1 MSSTTDP
8 WNAVADAR
16 ASWRRADDELP
27 RLRAVHGDLSTT
39 LDALRRNKPGDAAI
53 TEALDSV
60 ERLGGE
66 SDDRRA
72 ALDFLTEPVLD
83 GGRAV
88 QAAFQQG
95 RGVMPAADAVASAL
109 TGYVDGGSWSAVTSA
124 VTDLLQPPDGPM
136 AIDTSALEQVVA
148 LFGIAIEAGIAAR
161 EERADSL
168 QSVLADA
175 YEETDTPIPE
185 IDEQPITLLPVRLE
199 TRFVDQE
206 RTTNGDLSQLLI
218 RVYPDQIHGDSHEE
232 ELTDDEVLWGQNFW
246 ATLWYAR
253 HPDQSVVPD
262 DPSASYLQ
270 ERLPNQRLCEL
281 VAGID
286 DSKFSDAHHKRY
298 RECKER
304 AWKQL
309 LDRFSRER
317 AAYIV
322 HALEPTD
329 DELAGNLVTRPE
341 APRQPPDGSGNSG
354 DGDGDSGGGSGS
366 AGPFVGSLDTDAV
379 AAQLDDETMVE
390 GFDTAG
396 AEPDLNE
403 AVAETETEID
413 ASAIENVDL
422 QPTESLPEKL
432 PELSFPSV
440 PRKPESWTQQP
451 RAALLPDR
459 WIAIAEW
466 ETASGETKRNAV
478 EGDPIREPLPLGPS
492 PESVAEE
499 ELAGQGTDSPAQDR
513 TEWMVEF
520 DDAEAV
526 GMGLRLRLTSL
537 SGFDPHRGF
546 SKLTVVGVKASMDTD
561 RTPEALSDLI
571 DAHHYTDGLEFLP
584 QGTPTNNHD
593 ESSGYSRSDD
603 PLESMG
609 IEAGEPLVESGDRS
623 DGDLL
628 ARALAIDSETDHVF
642 EHIENAGETEQ
653 RDARHMNSALWPATL
668 GYLFQDLMIHN
679 DLTSNPSVFGGGMG
693 KNLTGS
699 DRRQRLNRL
708 MLWHDAYRRHFVR
721 YVRGRGPF
729 PALRV
734 GKQPYGI
741 LPAKAIETE
750 REVPILDQQLVADLE
765 LGNRTIEDVQA
776 QGTDLD
782 TLVNGGV
789 DSTVLMDAGAKPQ
802 QLLEAGAEPD
812 ELMSGGVEPRTIIQ
826 ETNLTPDS
834 LTQDGI
840 GLLKTSRVTR
850 SRLESAGVPVEDL
863 QQRGVTVRALSRG
876 EVSDEQ
882 LEEAG
887 VTTRSVAEVLLP
899 RQAKSLGITPST
911 LEKAGVTPGALLRG
925 ELSAE
930 QVEALGLSSRAV
942 ADVVLPDAVRDMGIT
957 PKKIE
962 DAGVSPRDLING
974 SVSAEDLEKAGV
986 TPEALAEALLPQE
999 LVEFGITPEQVG
1011 EAVDL
1016 ADLFN
1021 GDVGVEDLETAG
1033 LNTQNLAD
1041 ALLPQSFRDAGITP
1055 ETLESAG
1062 ITPAAVLNGQVSPED
1077 IVEAGVTPDAL
1088 AEAGVLPD
1096 VLSDVGSVFGD
1107 LLDAGLK
1114 PMELLEEGLSP
1125 KALVDAGVDPQM
1137 LVEAGIAPKRL
1148 VDAGLDVA
1156 EIAAKGTVPVQDLL
1170 EAGASPQQLARLGA
1184 AVEDL
1189 SGGEV
1194 PAQELVQAGFTAF
1207 DLLEAGAD
1215 ALGVAEGGSRPS
1227 QLRDAGVDAG
1237 TLREAGK
1244 AAGSLRSAGYTAEEL
1259 LDTGYTVE
1267 ELLNGGFSQEELSA
1281 AGVEAAALEGAGRA
1295 VDELLAAGHPPERL
1309 RANGYGADQLL
1320 DAGLDVASLVAAGYT
1335 AGELKDAGVSTQQL
1349 VEAGMD
1355 PSELR
1360 AAGTDS
1366 KALADA
1372 GVDARTLKDTGAAA
1386 EDLLDH
1392 GFEPQELL
1400 DAGFA
1405 SVELEVAGVDVD
1417 QLAED
1422 VVEGEADT
1430 GDVADAALSGLQY
1443 AATVLEDPD
1452 QAERDLY
1459 SFSFDPAVPKLP
1471 EKADVV
1477 PGDDTEGTEAGET
1490 DGGVAAGVPV
1500 VRPLSI
1506 DDQLP
1511 GDLRGR
1517 LRGLGKHWSEAA
1529 ANAPFSGATDE
1540 GGVLNALKR
1549 EGLSADIRQQTM
1561 AFSAEPTE
1569 HYDWVN
1575 QQIRYLYGGG
1585 SPIQSLTQDMS
1596 EGAVDLDPRI
1606 GHFRLEDISREEIE
1620 AYQEERGE
1628 TGRRTPFYR
1637 YLRTF
1642 DRQGTIEPHE
1652 MVDADV
1658 TQFIDVLLESSFS
1671 DVRKLSHTI
1680 SVKPDNLNADAIEG
1694 IDGWSGLTD
1703 EERRQKIVNGL
1714 ENADDPNTFVDTLVK
1729 DAGSGFPG
1737 RSKLYQLA
1745 ENQTRHNDS
1754 GALRSLLRLL
1764 LQYGTLQEYVAA
1776 RRRLGLAYDDV
1787 PDAWPDPAYYDGQ
1800 NGPLETLRGTENTA
1814 PKALRSHPNI
1824 GSMATVGGDA
1834 YDYVDALQD
1843 AALDYTSTTS
1853 IDPRISEFTDSLRYL
1868 GGLEP
1873 HELATLARET
1883 LDLSSHR
1890 LDAWWTSLATKDLFE
1905 LREAQGSYDTESG
1918 FDHEKWSGGGS
1929 DVPRATIDPGL
1940 LSNVTLETG
1949 AGDDSETEGTGD
1961 VSGGVDS
1968 TVGSDVAAGGSDS
1981 AVEFDPAVIADMDI
1995 QLESDTTSSESQPDG
2010 GFDATDAEVD
2020 LSGVSSD
2027 DEQSGQDAASGAS
2040 GQGSGTVDL
2049 STLQEAGQVA
2059 TRDRLRDPSKLDS
2072 RVQSDPGVYVGGYGF
2087 VEDLSADVEGQDGP
2101 EYIQAPSEQHA
2112 TTAAVLRSGA
2122 EAHDADEGENL
2133 LEIDLSAERVRT
2145 GMRLI
2150 RGVRRGQS
2158 LSALLGYRFE
2168 RRLREKTLAGDADV
2182 MQYADVF
2189 RVVFPAKLDKMKRP
2203 DEVQSQGKTEG
2214 KEDLARR
2221 DVVDGRKLV
2230 ENWSDYPFERGDSL
2244 PETGTDKYQA
2254 IDDIVSELA
2263 DEVDAAGDL
2272 LTAESVHQLGQGNYE
2287 QAGGSVDALAK
2298 GEPLPDPSIART
2310 PRSEIGLTHRQCLL
2324 FGTPT
2329 SEVGATPRS
2338 RAEPALSAWVGELL
2352 PGHDSVECLATL
2364 RWTETTTDVDGNE
2377 TEVEQSHETSVT
2389 LAELDLDALDVL
2401 LLFGADRQPA
2411 RSELEQRLVY
2421 HLIRDR
2427 PDSPAVPAD
2436 AEVELELTETET
2448 SDAIPMSDLL
2458 ELTRSIRELVQ
2469 AARPVN
2475 AEDLAHPTD
2484 QAGEGY
2490 DVSTADT
2497 LAARANTAQDRLLS
2511 VTREVDER
2519 LSVLDSD
2526 HQQGDAVDDLDATDV
2541 ASTDGGNDIGS
2552 GQSGGSWDNLGGGVS
2567 LPGENAPV
2575 IDTAFTVPDPT
2586 VTEQASDLVDAI
2598 EAVDDEVPLST
2609 AESVANSIDAGS
2621 IRDELSALLDTLPA
2635 GLADPNAVR
2644 ADVTVESATGQ
2655 SVAGMLGEP
2664 VEVPDVGTGDETDG
2678 ADGDGGTSDDG
2689 EDGSDGA
2696 DSSGPIAWVP
2706 EGGQLDTTIPGS
2718 TGGDSDDTID
2728 MADLPETEYTGGTYY
2743 GETLDSVTLS
2753 EGSLQFGGTS
2763 DLSGGDSGETGDDGG
2778 DTDDTSGG
2786 DDTEPTPDWS
2796 TATAT
2801 IRAWGTDGLSWFE
2814 RETTTTPDADGSF
2827 SVDLDFSDVDPG
2839 TPFQVVAIVDGT
2851 VVYSGTGRVVGDVT
2865 TSTQSVLENDCP
2877 NLRQLLWLR
2886 ARQPLY
2892 DTLSGSAADLD
2903 LALSLADFDAMGDE
2917 RDAADPSSSPITTE
2931 DIDAVDDM
2939 LAVEGTDPGAL
2950 ASAVDTAVGPVSRLG
2965 LDRIV
2970 DVAGEGG
2977 PSDVAYWYGPTEA
2990 LSDVRARITR
3000 LLANPALYNA
3010 GVAPWLL
3017 SYHHDSAA
3025 LLHGMDGGDEIAAY
3039 LDAFLSAPPWLVRY
3053 LDEQIEAPATLI
3065 QELSAWL
3072 YTPSEVADT
3081 GDLATSVHDLATVV
3095 TDLPALAVLFRGL
3108 PTVDDNSSLKTFKI
3122 HLQGL
3127 ASTMGTGAP
3136 AIPDPSPA
3144 GSTFDAD
3151 ASAAM
3156 TDLASDAHSV
3166 ESAISPVVGSEA
3178 DRSFRRIVLER
3189 LREPMTVAAS
3199 YGVFGGTPR
3208 SPDGGAPDDEV
3219 ALVEQAR
3226 ALLKR
3231 LRTRLT
3237 EAAALDPRLVS
3248 GQSTR
3253 PVPQRVED
3261 QTDRLQTLFGDGFTV
3276 LPPFT
3281 PSNGAEL
3288 TATFTDGQL
3297 VPDDDSMAAETWLQ
3311 RAASFRDNVDSFRE
3325 ARTYSET
3332 IDDKLTTP
3340 LTIGQVPYESGDT
3353 WVGVD
3358 GVEPAAGKLSL
3369 VAQFPLEAS
3378 PGSTN
3383 APMTGLFVDEYTEG
3397 VPESTETSGVALNY
3411 DDPGMRAPQ
3420 SVLVAMPPD
3429 DGEWTLDDL
3438 AATVA
3443 ETSEYMKRRAMD
3455 MGDVD
3460 EAARLFPGLY
3470 FASQRDPTPST
3481 PTVAFEMLD
3490 WYDRQIEMR
3499 LLKPNLIMNF
3509 EEGSDDE

>member
-1 MSSTTDP
+1 VSSTTDP

-16 ASWRRADDELP
+16 TAWRRADEELP
-27 RLRAVHGDLSTT
+27 SLRAVHGDLSTT
-39 LDALRRNKPGDAAI
+39 LDALKRNKPGNVAI
-53 TEALDSV
+53 AEALDSV

-66 SDDRRA
+66 SDDRRN

-83 GGRAV
+83 GDRTV
-88 QAAFQQG
+88 QVAFQQG
-95 RGVMPAADAVASAL
+95 RGVMPVADAVASAL

-124 VTDLLQPPDGPM
+124 VTDMLQPPDGPM
-136 AIDTSALEQVVA
+136 AIDTTTLEQVVV

-161 EERADSL
+161 EDRADGL
-168 QSVLADA
+168 QSAMSDA
-175 YEETDTPIPE
+175 YEATETPVPE
-185 IDEQPITLLPVRLE
+185 MDEQPIALLPVRLE

-206 RTTNGDLSQLLI
+206 GTNNGDPSELLI
-218 RVYPDQIHGDSHEE
+218 RVYPDQVHTDSHEA
-232 ELTDDEVLWGQNFW
+232 ELTDDEVLWGRNFW

-253 HPDQSVVPD
+253 HPDPSVVPN
-262 DPSASYLQ
+262 DPSTPYLQ
-270 ERLPNQRLCEL
+270 DRLPSQRLREL

-317 AAYIV
+317 AAYVV

-329 DELAGNLVTRPE
+329 EEMAGDLVTRPE
-341 APRQPPDGSGNSG
+341 APQPPDTG
-354 DGDGDSGGGSGS
+354 DRSGDSGSAAGSI
-366 AGPFVGSLDTDAV
+366 GPFVGALDSDVV
-379 AAQLDDETMVE
+379 AAQVDDETMVE
-390 GFDTAG
+390 GFDIAG
-396 AEPDLNE
+396 TEADLNRAGTE
-403 AVAETETEID
+403 SETEFD
-413 ASAIENVDL
+413 RSALENVDL
-422 QPTESLPEKL
+422 QSTESLPEKL
-432 PELSFPSV
+432 PALSFPSV
-440 PRKPESWTQQP
+440 PRKPESWAQQP

-466 ETASGETKRNAV
+466 ETASEETKRSAV

-499 ELAGQGTDSPAQDR
+499 DLAGQGTDSPAQDR

-526 GMGLRLRLTSL
+526 GMGLRLRLTGL
-537 SGFDPHRGF
+537 SGFNPHRGF
-546 SKLTVVGVKASMDTD
+546 SKLTVVGVKASMDPD
-561 RTPEALSDLI
+561 RTPEALSGLL
-571 DAHHYTDGLEFLP
+571 DAHHYTDGLEFLS

-593 ESSGYSRSDD
+593 ESAGYSRSDD

-609 IEAGEPLVESGDRS
+609 IEAGKPLVESGDRS

-642 EHIENAGETEQ
+642 EHVENAGETEQ

-679 DLTSNPSVFGGGMG
+679 DLTSNPSVFGGGTD

-741 LPAKAIETE
+741 LPAKAIETD
-750 REVPILDQQLVADLE
+750 RDIPIIDQQLVADLE
-765 LGNRTIEDVQA
+765 LGNRTVEDVQA
-776 QGTDLD
+776 QGTDLG

-789 DSTVLMDAGAKPQ
+789 DSTVLIDAGAKPQ

-812 ELMSGGVEPRTIIQ
+812 ELMAGGVEPRTIIQ
-826 ETNLTPDS
+826 ETNLTLES

-840 GLLKTSRVTR
+840 GLLNTSRVTR

-863 QQRGVTVRALSRG
+863 QKYGVTVRALARG

-887 VTTRSVAEVLLP
+887 VTTKSVAEVLLP
-899 RQAKSLGITPST
+899 RQAKSLGITPSA
-911 LEKAGVTPGALLRG
+911 LETAGVTPGSLLRK
-925 ELSAE
+925 ELTTE
-930 QVEALGLSSRAV
+930 QVKTLGLSTRAV
-942 ADVVLPDAVRDMGIT
+942 ADVVLPDAVRDIGIT

-962 DAGVSPRDLING
+962 DAGLSPRDLING

-986 TPEALAEALLPQE
+986 TSEALAEALLPQE

-1011 EAVDL
+1011 EAVGL

-1021 GDVGVEDLETAG
+1021 GDVGAEDLETAG

-1041 ALLPQSFRDAGITP
+1041 ALLPESFRDVGITP

-1062 ITPAAVLNGQVSPED
+1062 ITPSAVLNGQVSPED
-1077 IVEAGVTPDAL
+1077 IAEAGVTPDTL

-1096 VLSDVGSVFGD
+1096 VLSDIGSVFGD
-1107 LLDAGLK
+1107 LFDAGLK

-1125 KALVDAGVDPQM
+1125 KALVDAGVNPQM
-1137 LVEAGIAPKRL
+1137 LVEAGLAPKRL

-1215 ALGVAEGGSRPS
+1215 ALGVAEGGARPS
-1227 QLRDAGVDAG
+1227 QLKDAGVDAG

-1244 AAGSLRSAGYTAEEL
+1244 AAGSLRSGGYTADEL
-1259 LDTGYTVE
+1259 LETGYTVD
-1267 ELLNGGFSQEELSA
+1267 ELLNGGFSQAELSA
-1281 AGVEAAALEGAGRA
+1281 AGVEAAALEGAGRT
-1295 VDELLAAGHPPERL
+1295 VDELLAAGHLPERL

-1320 DAGLDVASLVAAGYT
+1320 DAGLDLASLIAAGYT

-1349 VEAGMD
+1349 VEAGVD

-1386 EDLLDH
+1386 EDLIDH
-1392 GFEPQELL
+1392 GFTPQELL
-1400 DAGFA
+1400 DVGFA

-1422 VVEGEADT
+1422 VAGGEADA
-1430 GDVADAALSGLQY
+1430 GDVAGAALSGLQY

-1471 EKADVV
+1471 KKPDAV
-1477 PGDDTEGTEAGET
+1477 PGDDTGGTDGGET

-1511 GDLRGR
+1511 GNLRGH
-1517 LRGLGKHWSEAA
+1517 LRGLGGHWSEAA
-1529 ANAPFSGATDE
+1529 ANAPFAGATDE
-1540 GGVLNALKR
+1540 GGVLDALKR
-1549 EGLSADIRQQTM
+1549 EGLSADVRHQTM
-1561 AFSAEPTE
+1561 AFSAEPIE

-1575 QQIRYLYGGG
+1575 QQVRYLYGGG
-1585 SPIQSLTQDMS
+1585 SPIQSLTRDISQA
-1596 EGAVDLDPRI
+1596 GVDLDPRI
-1606 GHFRLEDISREEIE
+1606 GHFRLEDVSGEEIE
-1620 AYQEERGE
+1620 AYLDDRAQ
-1628 TGRRTPFYR
+1628 TGRKTPFYR
-1637 YLRTF
+1637 YLQTI

-1671 DVRKLSHTI
+1671 EIRKLSHTI

-1694 IDGWSGLTD
+1694 TDGWAGLT
-1703 EERRQKIVNGL
+1703 EAERRQKVVNGL
-1714 ENADDPNTFVDTLVK
+1714 ESADDPNTFVDTLVAT
-1729 DAGSGFPG
+1729 AGSSFSG

-1745 ENQTRHNDS
+1745 ANQTEHNDS

-1800 NGPLETLRGTENTA
+1800 DGPLDTLRGADNTA
-1814 PKALRSHPNI
+1814 PKALQSHPNI
-1824 GSMATVGGDA
+1824 GAMATVGGDA
-1834 YDYVDALQD
+1834 YDYADALQD

-1883 LDLSSHR
+1883 LDLANHR

-1905 LREAQGSYDTESG
+1905 LREAQGSYDTENG
-1918 FDHEKWSGGGS
+1918 FDHETWSGGGS
-1929 DVPRATIDPGL
+1929 DVPRATLDPGL

-1949 AGDDSETEGTGD
+1949 SGDDSGAEETAD
-1961 VSGGVDS
+1961 VSGSVDS
-1968 TVGSDVAAGGSDS
+1968 AVGSAGATGGSDP
-1981 AVEFDPAVIADMDI
+1981 AVKFDPAAIAEMDI
-1995 QLESDTTSSESQPDG
+1995 QFESDATDSESQPDG
-2010 GFDATDAEVD
+2010 GFDSVDAEVN
-2020 LSGVSSD
+2020 LSGGTSD
-2027 DEQSGQDAASGAS
+2027 DEQRSKDVASGVS
-2040 GQGSGTVDL
+2040 GQGNGTVDL
-2049 STLQEAGQVA
+2049 STLQEAGEVA
-2059 TRDRLRDPSKLDS
+2059 TRDRLSDPSKLDR

-2087 VEDLSADVEGQDGP
+2087 VEDLTVDVDGQDGP

-2122 EAHDADEGENL
+2122 EAHDADEGGNL
-2133 LEIDLSAERVRT
+2133 LELDLSADRVRM
-2145 GMRLI
+2145 GLRLI

-2189 RVVFPAKLDKMKRP
+2189 RIVFPAKLDKMKRP
-2203 DEVQSQGKTEG
+2203 DEAHSQGKTES

-2230 ENWSDYPFERGDSL
+2230 ENWSDYPFERDDSL
-2244 PETGTDKYQA
+2244 PDIGTDEYQA
-2254 IDDIVSELA
+2254 IDVIVSELA

-2298 GEPLPDPSIART
+2298 GESLPDPSIART

-2329 SEVGATPRS
+2329 TEAGATPRS
-2338 RAEPALSAWVGELL
+2338 RAEPALSAWAGDLL
-2352 PGHDSVECLATL
+2352 PDHDSVECLATL
-2364 RWTETTTDVDGNE
+2364 RWMETTTDVDGNE
-2377 TEVEQSHETSVT
+2377 TNVERSYDTSVT
-2389 LAELDLDALDVL
+2389 LAALDLDALDVL

-2427 PDSPAVPAD
+2427 PESPAVPVD
-2436 AEVELELTETET
+2436 AEVELALTETDT
-2448 SDAIPMSDLL
+2448 SDAVPMSDLL
-2458 ELTRSIRELVQ
+2458 ELARSIRELVQ

-2497 LAARANTAQDRLLS
+2497 LATRANTAQDRLLS
-2511 VTREVDER
+2511 VTLEIDER

-2526 HQQGDAVDDLDATDV
+2526 HRQGDAVDDLDASDV
-2541 ASTDGGNDIGS
+2541 ANTDGGDDIGT
-2552 GQSGGSWDNLGGGVS
+2552 GQSGSSWHNLDGSVS
-2567 LPGENAPV
+2567 LPGEHSPV
-2575 IDTAFTVPDPT
+2575 IDAAFTVPDPT

-2598 EAVDDEVPLST
+2598 ESVHDEVPLST
-2609 AESVANSIDAGS
+2609 AKSVANSIDAGS

-2635 GLADPNAVR
+2635 GLADPNAAR

-2655 SVAGMLGEP
+2655 SVVGVLGDP
-2664 VEVPDVGTGDETDG
+2664 VEVPDVGTSDETDG
-2678 ADGDGGTSDDG
+2678 ADGDGGTDDDG
-2689 EDGSDGA
+2689 NDGD

-2706 EGGQLDTTIPGS
+2706 EGGLLDTTIPGS
-2718 TGGDSDDTID
+2718 TGGDSGDTVDI
-2728 MADLPETEYTGGTYY
+2728 ADLPETEHTGGTYY
-2743 GETLDSVTLS
+2743 GETLDSVTIA
-2753 EGSLQFGGTS
+2753 EGGLQLGGTS
-2763 DLSGGDSGETGDDGG
+2763 DLSGDSGETGDNGG

-2786 DDTEPTPDWS
+2786 GDTEPTPDWS

-2801 IRAWGTDGLSWFE
+2801 IRIWGTDGLSWFE
-2814 RETTTTPDADGSF
+2814 RETTTTPDADGAF

-2865 TSTQSVLENDCP
+2865 TSPQSVLENDCP

-2892 DTLSGSAADLD
+2892 DTRSGSAADLD
-2903 LALSLADFDAMGDE
+2903 LALSLANFDAMSDE
-2917 RDAADPSSSPITTE
+2917 RDAADPSASPITTE
-2931 DIDAVDDM
+2931 DVDTVGDI
-2939 LAVEGTDPGAL
+2939 LAVEGADPGTL
-2950 ASAVDTAVGPVSRLG
+2950 ASTVDTAVGPVSRLG

-2970 DVAGEGG
+2970 DIAGEGG
-2977 PSDVAYWYGPTEA
+2977 PSDVAYLYGPTEA

-3000 LLANPALYNA
+3000 LVANPALYNA

-3025 LLHGMDGGDEIAAY
+3025 LLHGMDGGDETAAY
-3039 LDAFLSAPPWLVRY
+3039 LDAFLSAPPWVVRY
-3053 LDEQIEAPATLI
+3053 LAEQVQAPAALMR
-3065 QELSAWL
+3065 ELSAWL
-3072 YTPSEVADT
+3072 YAPSEVTDT
-3081 GDLATSVHDLATVV
+3081 GELATSIHGLATVV
-3095 TDLPALAVLFRGL
+3095 TDLPALEVLFRGL
-3108 PTVDDNSSLKTFKI
+3108 PTINDHSRLMTFKI
-3122 HLQGL
+3122 QLQAL
-3127 ASTMGTGAP
+3127 ASTIGAGAP
-3136 AIPDPSPA
+3136 SMPDPSPA

-3166 ESAISPVVGSEA
+3166 ASTISPVVGSEA

-3189 LREPMTVAAS
+3189 LREPMTAAAS
-3199 YGVFGGTPR
+3199 YGLFGGTPR
-3208 SPDGGAPDDEV
+3208 SPDGGTPEDET

-3226 ALLKR
+3226 ALLER
-3231 LRTRLT
+3231 LRTRLG
-3237 EAAALDPRLVS
+3237 EAATLDPRLISV
-3248 GQSTR
+3248 QDTR

-3261 QTDRLQTLFGDGFTV
+3261 QTDRLQTLFGNGFTV

-3281 PSNGAEL
+3281 PSNGPEL
-3288 TATFTDGQL
+3288 TATFTDSQL
-3297 VPDDDSMAAETWLQ
+3297 IPDDDSMAAETWLQ
-3311 RAASFRDNVDSFRE
+3311 RAATFRDNLDSFRE
-3325 ARTYSET
+3325 ARTYSEAIGET
-3332 IDDKLTTP
+3332 LTTP
-3340 LTIGQVPYESGDT
+3340 LTIGQIPYESNDT

-3358 GVEPAAGKLSL
+3358 GVEPAAGTLSL

-3378 PGSTN
+3378 PGSTD

-3397 VPESTETSGVALNY
+3397 VPESTETTGVALKY

-3429 DGEWTLDDL
+3429 DGEWSLDDL

-3443 ETSEYMKRRAMD
+3443 ETTEYMKRRAMD
-3455 MGDVD
+3455 MGDLD

-3470 FASQRDPTPST
+3470 FANQSDPTPST
-3481 PTVAFEMLD
+3481 PTVSFEMLD
-3490 WYDRQIEMR
+3490 WYDRQVEMQ
-3499 LLKPNLIMNF
+3499 LLRSDLMLNF